1 MKAAGGLVAIALALA
16 LQTTL
21 DRFLSRAPASVDLVL
36 VAVVYVALT
45 SGPVG
50 GMLAGSLAGIIQDS
64 LATGIVG
71 VGGLAKSI
79 VGFFAGA
86 FGQQFIVTAALP
98 RLVMFLAAT
107 VVHALVFMGL
117 YLVLG
122 KRTFPSPWTT
132 VAGQAL
138 ANALVGMVAFTVIE
152 AVPGIVER
160 RRMGR
165 RGRH

>member
-1 MKAAGGLVAIALALA
+1 
-16 LQTTL
+16 
-21 DRFLSRAPASVDLVL
+21 
-36 VAVVYVALT
+36 
-45 SGPVG
+45 
-50 GMLAGSLAGIIQDS
+50 MLAGSLAGHHS
-64 LATGIVG
+64 GFARRAGIVG
-71 VGGLAKSI
+71 IGGLAKSI

-122 KRTFPSPWTT
+122 MRTFPSPWTT

-152 AVPGIVER
+152 ARARNASSGAAWGGGAGTE
-160 RRMGR
+160 GL
-165 RGRH
+165 GSD